1 MCLAQVLGQIPKY
14 HDPNLLV
21 GFETADDAGVFRLD
35 DRTVLVQTVD
45 FFTPVVDDPHA
56 YGAIAAANA
65 LSDVYAMGGTPRTAM
80 AIACFPEKGDLD
92 LLASIMRGGAE
103 KLHEAGVTLL
113 GGHTVSDP
121 EIKFGYAVT
130 GTIDPSR
137 MLTNAGAQP
146 GDSLVLTKPLG
157 IGIITSGI
165 KFQKTTPQ
173 SAAAAVRL
181 MCTLN
186 RKAAEIMLRYRSHA
200 ATDVTGNGLLGHAF
214 EIAQGSHVT
223 LRIEASKVPFLP
235 EARSLAEARV
245 LPGAV
250 RKNWQ
255 LVQANTSV
263 APEVPDP
270 LRNILLDP
278 QTSGGLLISLSPQ
291 DLPALL
297 RDMEREGVETAAVI
311 GAVQELGKVGIV
323 VVG

>member
-14 HDPNLLV
+14 HDPNMLV

-45 FFTPVVDDPHA
+45 FFTPVVDDPYD

-137 MLTNAGAQP
+137 MLTNAGAKP
-146 GDSLVLTKPLG
+146 GDALVLTKPLG

-165 KFQKTTPQ
+165 KFGKTTPE

-181 MCTLN
+181 MSTLN
-186 RKAAEIMLRYRSHA
+186 RKAAEVMLRYRCHA

-214 EIAQGSHVT
+214 EMAQGSQVI
-223 LRIEASKVPFLP
+223 LRIEAARVPVLA

-255 LVQANTSV
+255 LVQKHTTV
-263 APEVPDP
+263 APEVPDS

-278 QTSGGLLISLSPQ
+278 QTSGGLLISLSPE
-291 DLPALL
+291 DLPDLL
-297 RDMEREGVETAAVI
+297 RDMEREGVETAVVI
-311 GAVQELGKVGIV
+311 GAVEECGKGGIV
-323 VVG
+323 VAA